1 MPLGH
6 ECNVVPGY
14 YLYNLVTKHNF
25 HTGNCDETRLVFRNT
40 MSDFHNHPELWAGTC
55 PYTLK
60 EGDFVEPCI
69 VKNSATE
76 TLAAIQEYVDN
87 QRDIC
92 TANLKD
98 PDGNEYWTG
107 YWEGVKRAIIET
119 SDILNKGEA
128 E

>member
-6 ECNVVPGY
+6 ECNIVPGY

-25 HTGNCDETRLVFRNT
+25 HTGKCDETRIVFRNT
-40 MSDFHNHPELWAGTC
+40 MSDFQNHPQLWAEQC

-76 TLAAIQEYVDN
+76 TLAAIKEYIDRELQN
-87 QRDIC
+87 CKNSDEGIPDAIFAIRDIINSRR
-92 TANLKD
+92 T
-98 PDGNEYWTG
+98 
-107 YWEGVKRAIIET
+107 
-119 SDILNKGEA
+119 
-128 E
+128 